1 VAGDQFTD
9 AIGSAHA
16 LSREINDRSFT
27 TGLQMNEHMKA
38 VELRKAFRLINYG
51 PTVLV
56 SARHNGID
64 NVMAAAWCCA
74 LDIDPP
80 KLTVVV
86 DRIARTRTLLE
97 ASRRFVI
104 QVPTV
109 AQLRLTH
116 EVGNRSLYEEPDKLQ
131 AAGVTVFDVPGQDLP
146 FVEGCS
152 AWLACELVDEPHIRD
167 AYDLFI
173 GDVTAA
179 WADDRVFRDGHWHF
193 ETAGPE
199 WRSLHH
205 VAGGHFYAIGEALS
219 VEAEPAERAPP
230 SP

>member
-1 VAGDQFTD
+1 
-9 AIGSAHA
+9 
-16 LSREINDRSFT
+16 
-27 TGLQMNEHMKA
+27 MNEHMKA
-38 VELRKAFRLINYG
+38 VELKKAFRLINYG
-51 PTVLV
+51 PTILV

-86 DRIARTRTLLE
+86 DKIAQTRTLLE
-97 ASRRFVI
+97 ASGRFVI

-109 AQLRLTH
+109 AQLSMTH
-116 EVGNRSLYEEPDKLQ
+116 EVGNRSLFEEPDKLQ
-131 AAGVTVFDVPGQDLP
+131 KSGVTIFDVPGQDLP

-152 AWLACELVDEPHIRD
+152 AWLACKLINEPHIEA

-173 GDVTAA
+173 GEVTAA
-179 WADDRVFRDGHWHF
+179 WADDRVFRDGRWHF

-219 VEAEPAERAPP
+219 VEAEPAERAQ
-230 SP
+230 SSL